1 MVDGVRVNIHGS
13 SGLGLLGALG
23 LGMGL
28 LLACDPSSGSGLLPD
43 VETSLADGD
52 GHEDGSLGE
61 TTDGSIGDV
70 HLDPGDAGDG
80 GTPDVDARGDAGADG
95 SIEPSDGGSDGSI
108 TVADAAFDAGED
120 AGPADVGA
128 CDCTYGFYPQCAAD
142 EVCIGNWTGRADAG
156 AVSCTPRVSGSTPL
170 TAQCAPPNLPGCFRL
185 SSESVLSAWA
195 TAYHER
201 LISNEACIPHSPDPA
216 TSCHLHFRDALG
228 TTAAN
233 PICGELIR
241 WSLLATIRLCGGDD
255 AVQSPEDALSWEDIE
270 FWTFAYVPSSDTCRD
285 GSINRCV
292 SDVGYSLQFQQ
303 VLTTWTERVHEVC
316 ADDELPFGSP
326 CGGLPPED
334 AKACVVE
341 RLRTLISVLL
351 QKSS

>member
-43 VETSLADGD
+43 VGTSLAGGD
-52 GHEDGSLGE
+52 GHGEGSLGE
-61 TTDGSIGDV
+61 TSDGSKGDADDV
-70 HLDPGDAGDG
+70 DASDVGDAGTRDA
-80 GTPDVDARGDAGADG
+80 DARGDTGVDG
-95 SIEPSDGGSDGSI
+95 SIDPSDGGSDGSI
-108 TVADAAFDAGED
+108 AVADAAFDAGED

-142 EVCIGNWTGRADAG
+142 EVCIGNWAGRADAG
-156 AVSCTPRVSGSTPL
+156 AVSCTPGVSGNTPL
-170 TAQCAPPNLPGCFRL
+170 TAQCAPPNLPGCYGTG
-185 SSESVLSAWA
+185 SDSVLSAW
-195 TAYHER
+195 TIAYQEG
-201 LISNEACIPHSPDPA
+201 LISGDGSIPRKA
-216 TSCHLHFRDALG
+216 LNDASG

-233 PICGELIR
+233 PTCGELIR

-255 AVQSPEDALSWEDIE
+255 AVQPPEDPVFWEDIKL
-270 FWTFAYVPSSDTCRD
+270 WTFAYVPSSANCRNGAID
-285 GSINRCV
+285 RCLT
-292 SDVGYSLQFQQ
+292 DVGYSFDFGQ
-303 VLTTWTERVHEVC
+303 VLTRRTEQIYEVC

-351 QKSS
+351 QKAS